1 MPKMPFEFVLEA
13 LLPVEPEVKQMF
25 GCHAIYV
32 GDQIITILRDRP
44 SHTEDNGVW
53 IATELEHHES
63 LQHDFPSM
71 RSISVFGP
79 GTTTWQILPL
89 DSDDFEES
97 AVRMCELVLKGDN
110 RIGRIPKKRR
120 VKK

>member
-13 LLPVEPEVKQMF
+13 LLPAEPEVKQMF